1 MIFQDDR
8 CREDTCVY
16 NQLYLLICVLQSNTK
31 EMREKE
37 MKENTAMKN
46 FHELVDYGTQ
56 EVVCEMSRLA
66 QNLQL

>member
-1 MIFQDDR
+1 M
-8 CREDTCVY
+8 
-16 NQLYLLICVLQSNTK
+16 K